1 MKRRERALRFA
12 ECPGRALPPCEGFTP
27 VLSLNPGACAT
38 WQLCSAAA
46 WLSRGMVYSLAA
58 GRCGRGVVGLTLESV
73 LFLCPMQPGRDAGQ
87 RPLHQSPPSLCLF
100 HCCVQDSVIRKRITQ
115 FPLSQIHSL
124 SLQTRSLT
132 NTFSLG
138 KSPKERIILT
148 TVKSVSMT
156 TPETCKN
163 QLPSKVR
170 SLTKGQRLH

>member
-1 MKRRERALRFA
+1 MNLLFLPERVCTAVRFFVIDVSFQGTNGGKNVKRRERALRFA

-100 HCCVQDSVIRKRITQ
+100 HCCVQDSVIRKRI
-115 FPLSQIHSL
+115 
-124 SLQTRSLT
+124 
-132 NTFSLG
+132 
-138 KSPKERIILT
+138 K
-148 TVKSVSMT
+148 
-156 TPETCKN
+156 
-163 QLPSKVR
+163 
-170 SLTKGQRLH
+170 